1 MKSKLVLVVGMVF
14 GLIQCN
20 PSYAKDNLK
29 ETKARLE
36 QACVDFKT
44 FNAYTDKML
53 RTINICNGSFEL
65 ISIDEC
71 NEQFIK
77 DNPVP
82 KLNQTVENIVRD
94 FNLFVQLEGNVL
106 TCELFKQ

>member
-20 PSYAKDNLK
+20 PSYAKDNIK
-29 ETKARLE
+29 EIKSRLE
-36 QACVDFKT
+36 QACVDFKV
-44 FNAYTDKML
+44 FNEYTDKML
-53 RTINICNGSFEL
+53 RTANICNGSFGL
-65 ISIDEC
+65 SIDEC

-77 DNPVP
+77 HNPVP
-82 KLNQTVENIVRD
+82 KLNQTVENTVRD

>member
-20 PSYAKDNLK
+20 PSYAKDNIK
-29 ETKARLE
+29 EIKSRLE
-36 QACVDFKT
+36 QACVDYKVFKE
-44 FNAYTDKML
+44 YTDKML
-53 RTINICNGSFEL
+53 NVVYICNGSFGL
-65 ISIDEC
+65 SIDEC
-71 NEQFIK
+71 NKQFIEN
-77 DNPVP
+77 NPTP
-82 KLNQTVENIVRD
+82 KLNQTVEDTVRD

>member
-20 PSYAKDNLK
+20 PSYAKNNIK
-29 ETKARLE
+29 EIKSRLE
-36 QACVDFKT
+36 QACVDFKV
-44 FNAYTDKML
+44 FNDYTDKML
-53 RTINICNGSFEL
+53 RTTNICNGSFGL
-65 ISIDEC
+65 SLDEC
-71 NEQFIK
+71 NKQFIK

-82 KLNQTVENIVRD
+82 KLNQTVEDTVRD
-94 FNLFVQLEGNVL
+94 FNLFIQLEGNVL